1 MVISAFMVLCFVV
14 SPFKTAQVPP
24 SSHFPHSI
32 GNNVFPSLFS
42 RIFSWG
48 RQFNLISPLSLLRD
62 NYSFKIPVNLIF
74 EMLSLYLYSHK
85 QYIIEF
91 QACITHIQ
99 ISFSLNRSSEANP
112 MTLFPQYKFN
122 VLCFCEQLCVLLIC
136 VSEVISLALDWE
148 SLSFLTFPD
157 GQLCV
162 KSSSQ

>member
-112 MTLFPQYKFN
+112 MTVFLKISSMSYASVNSCVCYLFVYLK
-122 VLCFCEQLCVLLIC
+122 
-136 VSEVISLALDWE
+136 
-148 SLSFLTFPD
+148 
-157 GQLCV
+157 
-162 KSSSQ
+162 